1 MALLPQDPRSQK
13 LFVVTLLAVAAAA
26 LFYQYRWSP
35 KNEGLTA
42 IETHVKT
49 LDSLNRAAKL
59 DAARGNAAK
68 MRAEADAYARQLSV
82 MRRLVPTENE
92 VPALLDAVSE
102 SARRVGLEFAD
113 VVPDGVVVG
122 DQYDTYRYRIGIYGP
137 YHKVAEF
144 LTNIGSLPRI
154 VAPINVTLNP
164 TARLGERKPK
174 KDEQFLEARMQI
186 QTFVAHTSAKAPA
199 GAGAQ

>member
-1 MALLPQDPRSQK
+1 
-13 LFVVTLLAVAAAA
+13 
-26 LFYQYRWSP
+26 
-35 KNEGLTA
+35 
-42 IETHVKT
+42 
-49 LDSLNRAAKL
+49 
-59 DAARGNAAK
+59 
-68 MRAEADAYARQLSV
+68 
-82 MRRLVPTENE
+82 VPTENE

-154 VAPINVTLNP
+154 IAPINLSLNP
-164 TARLGERKPK
+164 TARTGERKPR

-199 GAGAQ
+199 GAGAK